1 VFDPLKAYNSET
13 NVYRIEL
20 ISKRARLAQV
30 IAHSEAMKRL
40 DDAPESRETEGC
52 AMETATPDHWRICS
66 QLGVR
71 YTIHAHNRHHHCRRQ
86 G

>member
-71 YTIHAHNRHHHCRRQ
+71 YTIHAHNRHHHCRGQ